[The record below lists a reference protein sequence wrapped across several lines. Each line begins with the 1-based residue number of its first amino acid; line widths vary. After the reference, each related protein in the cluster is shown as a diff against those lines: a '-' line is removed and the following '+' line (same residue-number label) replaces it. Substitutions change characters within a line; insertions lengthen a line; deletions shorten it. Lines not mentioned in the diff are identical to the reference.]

1 METVNL
7 CNANGFKVIVTQD
20 LPPAISEMIQQ
31 QIARFKQ
38 EYSYMLK
45 CKVDVAVPAF
55 CQTGIYQIRI
65 VITLPDCELKIDR
78 EPTPDY
84 YQEDIYVA
92 IWSAFD
98 LARKKLKEH
107 SISTNYAIKIDPV
120 QNISQPSI
128 RPIRRCRGYA
138 QG

>member
-7 CNANGFKVIVTQD
+7 SNVNEFQIIATQD
-20 LPPAISEMIQQ
+20 LPAAITELIQQ

-65 VITLPDCELKIDR
+65 VLTLPDRELKIDR

-98 LARKKLKEH
+98 LARKKLQVY
-107 SISTNYAIKIDPV
+107 SIPTDCAVSTIPAS
-120 QNISQPSI
+120 NIASQPI
-128 RPIRRCRGYA
+128 RGIRRSCGYA
-138 QG
+138 KG

>member
-7 CNANGFKVIVTQD
+7 CNANGARVISDQD
-20 LPPAISEMIQQ
+20 LPNSITEMIQQ
-31 QIARFKQ
+31 QIDRLQ
-38 EYSYMLK
+38 REYSDLLN
-45 CKVDVAVPAF
+45 CKVEVVVPEF
-55 CQTGIYQIRI
+55 YQTGTYQVQII
-65 VITLPDCELKIDR
+65 LTLPNLELKIDR

-98 LARKKLKEH
+98 LARKKLRAYSLPLDRRIIASPTKKH
-107 SISTNYAIKIDPV
+107 
-120 QNISQPSI
+120 QPI
-128 RPIRRCRGYA
+128 LGIRRSRGYA

>member
-7 CNANGFKVIVTQD
+7 CNANGARVISDQD
-20 LPPAISEMIQQ
+20 LPDSIKEMIQQ
-31 QIARFKQ
+31 QIDRLQ
-38 EYSYMLK
+38 REYSNMLN
-45 CKVDVAVPAF
+45 CKVDVIVPEFHQAG
-55 CQTGIYQIRI
+55 TYQVQII
-65 VITLPDCELKIDR
+65 LTLQNLELKIDR
-78 EPTPDY
+78 DPTPDY

-107 SISTNYAIKIDPV
+107 SLQIDGNITASPKKV
-120 QNISQPSI
+120 QHQ
-128 RPIRRCRGYA
+128 PIRGIRRSRGYA